1 LLLKAR
7 QKTKISTIFA
17 VFKLFD
23 IIRARFQS
31 FIKITTEGHMAVT
44 RIPIPT
50 WARTQTADD
59 RLELSLAE
67 IDLTVRTVNC
77 LEEEKIFTVLDLLQ
91 CTRERLL
98 QITNLG
104 EKTVDTIYTALEKLG
119 FYRNG
124 SQPTGETSE
133 GTSRG
138 FALLS
143 E

>member
-1 LLLKAR
+1 
-7 QKTKISTIFA
+7 
-17 VFKLFD
+17 
-23 IIRARFQS
+23 
-31 FIKITTEGHMAVT
+31 MAVT

-50 WARTQTADD
+50 WAREQKADD

-104 EKTVDTIYTALEKLG
+104 EKTVDTIYAALEKLG
-119 FYRNG
+119 FYRKSSFPADESSG
-124 SQPTGETSE
+124 LA
-133 GTSRG
+133 SRG

>member
-1 LLLKAR
+1 MPTASHNTQL
-7 QKTKISTIFA
+7 TM
-17 VFKLFD
+17 
-23 IIRARFQS
+23 
-31 FIKITTEGHMAVT
+31 EGLMAAT

-50 WARTQTADD
+50 WARTEKADD
-59 RLELSLAE
+59 RLDLSLAE

-104 EKTVDTIYTALEKLG
+104 EKTVETIYAALEKIG
-119 FYRNG
+119 FYR
-124 SQPTGETSE
+124 TSNPRAE
-133 GTSRG
+133 EENEPEAHG
-138 FALLS
+138 FAWLS

>member
-1 LLLKAR
+1 
-7 QKTKISTIFA
+7 
-17 VFKLFD
+17 
-23 IIRARFQS
+23 
-31 FIKITTEGHMAVT
+31 MAVT
-44 RIPIPT
+44 RIPIPA
-50 WARTQTADD
+50 WARTQKADD

-104 EKTVDTIYTALEKLG
+104 EKTVETIYAALEKLG
-119 FYRNG
+119 FYRTARL
-124 SQPTGETSE
+124 PDDEAGEPK
-133 GTSRG
+133 SRN